1 MLYMNHEKD
10 QILPFHYPRTW
21 LFVDDQERFLS
32 SIGLALPRTRPYEFS
47 SSPAEALARITRES
61 KFSNQLASVNLS
73 WSGGEQ
79 TQPIVAW
86 NFIELLLKKNRFAEL
101 SVVVSDYAMPGL
113 NGIEVL
119 EKVDDSNVVRIL
131 LTGVA
136 DEQIALDAFNEGKID
151 RFVMN
156 NDPRAWEL
164 VTEYAEELELQ
175 RQIQLQ
181 ATNLELLR
189 KDHPHV
195 FANKAFSRFFFDFR
209 EKMGCVEYFFSDD
222 PLGFYCVDGEGS
234 PLLLV
239 MIERDTFESRLDE
252 LSVID
257 RPSKVTRDLA
267 NRERFHCLFERP
279 EISGVDFDRELNSV
293 DVFPV
298 PDCEGLF
305 YGVHVTPPMMID
317 FDQNYRGFFDSLE
330 EGEERM

>member
-1 MLYMNHEKD
+1 MKHEKEL
-10 QILPFHYPRTW
+10 ILPFHYPRTW
-21 LFVDDQERFLS
+21 FFVDDQERFLS

-47 SSPAEALARITRES
+47 SSPAEALARITGES
-61 KFSNQLASVNLS
+61 KFSYQLASVNSS

-79 TQPIVAW
+79 AQPIDAG
-86 NFIELLLKKNRFAEL
+86 NFTELLLKKSRYAEL
-101 SVVVSDYAMPGL
+101 SVVVCDYAMPGL

-119 EKVDDSNVVRIL
+119 EKVDDPGVVRIL

-136 DEQIALDAFNEGKID
+136 DEQIALDAFNDGIID
-151 RFVMN
+151 RFVMK

-181 ATNLELLR
+181 ASNLELLR
-189 KDHPHV
+189 ANHPHI
-195 FANKAFSRFFFDFR
+195 FANQAFSRFFFDFR

-222 PLGFYCVDGEGS
+222 PFGFYCVDREGL

-239 MIERDTFESRLDE
+239 MIERDNFESRLDE
-252 LSVID
+252 LRVVDS
-257 RPSKVTRDLA
+257 PSKIIGDLA

-279 EISGVDFDRELNSV
+279 EISDVDFDWELNSV

-298 PDCEGLF
+298 PGCEGLY

-317 FDQNYRGFFDSLE
+317 FDQNYRGFFDPLE
-330 EGEERM
+330 EGEGRL